1 MRPYILAETNWKAIK
16 NLKVEVAVLPWGA
29 IEAHNYHMPYATDNI
44 EAEAFA
50 AEAAR
55 QAWEQGTKA
64 VVLPAIPFGVN
75 TGQDDILLNIN
86 IYPSTQRAILHDII
100 EVLNR
105 QGIYRLLLINAH
117 GGNDFKPILRELGLQ
132 FPKML
137 LVTTNFFNV
146 VDKYQFFEEPGDHAD
161 EMETSL
167 LLHLRPD
174 LVRPLEEAGQ
184 GTEKK
189 SKIRGIREGWAWSE
203 RKWSKVSEDTGIGNP
218 ARSSKEK
225 GEKFFT
231 AVSGKMGEL
240 IVDLAKVDINNRY
253 E

>member
-1 MRPYILAETNWKAIK
+1 MRGKVDVQEANDLIRDVSRALDATARYMGLGLAAIV
-16 NLKVEVAVLPWGA
+16 NALKDVDADIYYCRAASMLVGIVARHG
-29 IEAHNYHMPYATDNI
+29 EYARD
-44 EAEAFA
+44 
-50 AEAAR
+50 
-55 QAWEQGTKA
+55 
-64 VVLPAIPFGVN
+64 
-75 TGQDDILLNIN
+75 
-86 IYPSTQRAILHDII
+86 
-100 EVLNR
+100 
-105 QGIYRLLLINAH
+105 IYRA
-117 GGNDFKPILRELGLQ
+117 DRKA
-132 FPKML
+132 
-137 LVTTNFFNV
+137 FF
-146 VDKYQFFEEPGDHAD
+146 DSPGDHAD